1 MHGVLDGHHPLAVPL
16 QPCPGRAAGHAV
28 AQVQRRKAAVSFQ
41 QIVFIIEGSEN
52 LAAEHVHPGA
62 PGAFL
67 HGVGDDQV
75 LQHAVLGHFRPVHV
89 QGGKIIH
96 EGIPVLGKR
105 PGFGGVVQGL
115 RGHGAGLVALG
126 PPGQLLQGQGGKP
139 VVLAKGGGQ
148 GQKHQGKQQAKQA
161 FQHSKLL

>member
-28 AQVQRRKAAVSFQ
+28 AQIQRRKAAVSFQ
-41 QIVFIIEGSEN
+41 MIVFIIEGSKN
-52 LAAEHVHPGA
+52 FATEHIHPSA

-67 HGVGDDQV
+67 HGVGHDQI
-75 LQHAVLGHFRPVHV
+75 LQHAVLGHFRSVHV
-89 QGGKIIH
+89 QGGKFIH
-96 EGIPVLGKR
+96 EGIPILGKSL
-105 PGFGGVVQGL
+105 GLGGVVQGL

-126 PPGQLLQGQGGKP
+126 PFGQFLQGQGGKP
-139 VVLAKGGGQ
+139 VVLTKGGGQ
-148 GQKHQGKQQAKQA
+148 GQKQQGKQQAKQA